1 MTNADRIKRMSNE
14 DLAMKISENID
25 CNSCPLY
32 VFEYI
37 NDRRCVG
44 KHLSC
49 FLNILD
55 WLKEESGE

>member
-1 MTNADRIKRMSNE
+1 MTNAYRIKRMSNE

-25 CNSCPLY
+25 YNSCPLY

-37 NDRRCVG
+37 NNRRYVEE
-44 KHLSC
+44 HLSC